1 MRNLNE
7 VILSDLPTLVQFS
20 AEWCAPCKSMT
31 PIVENIK
38 KKVEDK
44 ATVLKIDVDEN
55 KDLTDQFRIQTV
67 PTFIIFKQGQPMW
80 RHSGVIA
87 EKELLAMLENYY

>member
-20 AEWCAPCKSMT
+20 AEWCDPCKSMT